1 MSRRVN
7 MFIDIHTHILAGCD
21 DGPENDGQMYRLIK
35 ALYDDG
41 IRKVCC
47 TPHYHP
53 GYYGNNFDK
62 AAESFRRLQTYIRQK
77 EMDMQIF
84 PGNELHYFQGC
95 LEWIEKGSCR
105 TLNGTRYVLVDFD
118 TEEDYKTI
126 AYAVR
131 TLLNVGYIPV
141 LAHVER
147 YPCFGRRNSLIE
159 KLRDMG
165 AVIQINA
172 ASILKRYRK
181 PLVKRLLRDK
191 EVDMIASDTHD
202 LETRPPLMGAAYR
215 EVTRKYGKEYAD
227 KIFVINPG
235 HILES
240 VHQEEWKSE

>member
-1 MSRRVN
+1 
-7 MFIDIHTHILAGCD
+7 MFIDIHTHILAGSD
-21 DGPENDGQMYRLIK
+21 DGPEIDGQMYSLIK

-62 AAESFRRLQTYIRQK
+62 AAESFRRLQAYIRREK
-77 EMDMQIF
+77 MDMQIC

-118 TEEDYKTI
+118 TGESYKTI
-126 AYAVR
+126 EYAVR
-131 TLLNVGYIPV
+131 TFLNGGYIPV

-165 AVIQINA
+165 AVIQMNA
-172 ASILKRYRK
+172 SSVLKRPRP
-181 PLVKRLLRDK
+181 PLVKRLLRYR
-191 EVDMIASDTHD
+191 EVDIVASDTHN

-215 EVTRKYGKEYAD
+215 EVSSKYGNEYAD
-227 KIFVINPG
+227 KLFIINPG

-240 VHQEEWKSE
+240 VQQEERKSE